1 MQTFFSTTFFSF
13 NDDLGGRVY
22 SPWIWLYFLVT
33 IALTLIV
40 VVGTWFLWRKKEQE
54 VMAALITPKEKQ
66 ETDPVGFNQRPTEFE
81 LDQFVEQES
90 GNVAQRATIERLRTG
105 LDWTQSIT
113 QKKTVYG
120 KGEPS
125 A

>member
-1 MQTFFSTTFFSF
+1 M
-13 NDDLGGRVY
+13 
-22 SPWIWLYFLVT
+22 
-33 IALTLIV
+33 

-54 VMAALITPKEKQ
+54 VMAALITPKEEQ
-66 ETDPVGFNQRPTEFE
+66 GTDPVGLNQRPTELE

-90 GNVAQRATIERLRTG
+90 GNVARRATIARLRTG

-113 QKKTVYG
+113 QQKTAHG
-120 KGEPS
+120 QGGPS